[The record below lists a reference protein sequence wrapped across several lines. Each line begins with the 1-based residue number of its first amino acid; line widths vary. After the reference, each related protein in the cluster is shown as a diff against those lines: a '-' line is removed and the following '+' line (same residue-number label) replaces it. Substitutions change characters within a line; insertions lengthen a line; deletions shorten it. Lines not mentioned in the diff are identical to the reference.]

1 MTRRALHRPAAH
13 GHRGQ
18 ALGALGCLAMASL
31 CAALVRA
38 VAPTASRE
46 TLATGFLLA
55 GLCAAATL
63 LTVRAWWSGDLALH
77 RSSASRPAPVSAVV
91 AGAPSGPS
99 RSAGAGVGTAQP
111 ARAGARRSPS
121 AVNRTAGAGAPAL
134 APTTAA
140 PTTVAAQPSEDR
152 LRLSGESAVRSARPM
167 KDRAT
172 VPAEPAA

>member
-13 GHRGQ
+13 DHRGQ
-18 ALGALGCLAMASL
+18 GLGALGCLATASL

-55 GLCAAATL
+55 GLCAAVTL
-63 LTVRAWWSGDLALH
+63 LTVRAWWSGELVLH
-77 RSSASRPAPVSAVV
+77 RSPAPRRTTVTAVV
-91 AGAPSGPS
+91 AGAPSGTA
-99 RSAGAGVGTAQP
+99 RSAGAGSGAAQRTRP
-111 ARAGARRSPS
+111 GARRSPS
-121 AVNRTAGAGAPAL
+121 SVNGAVRADAPVL
-134 APTTAA
+134 APTAMVPTA
-140 PTTVAAQPSEDR
+140 VAAQPSMER
-152 LRLSGESAVRSARPM
+152 RRLSGDSAVSSASPM